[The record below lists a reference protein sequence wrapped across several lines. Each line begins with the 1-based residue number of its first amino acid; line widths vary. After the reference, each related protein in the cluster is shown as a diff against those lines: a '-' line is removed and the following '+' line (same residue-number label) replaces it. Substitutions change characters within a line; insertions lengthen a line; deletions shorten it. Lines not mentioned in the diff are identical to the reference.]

1 MAYCTADDVIDQI
14 PAETLAQL
22 CFDGWGATY
31 ETEEARQAAIDAA
44 VAERTAAAIDD
55 AEALIDG
62 YLAGRYAVPLAPVP
76 AVVRKCAVDLA
87 VYNLFARKDQIPEAR
102 TQRYKDVVKVL
113 EAVAAGKVT
122 LGLPKPPDPPDDG
135 DYEGGGRIAARP
147 KIFSPDFVDRY

>member
-1 MAYCTADDVIDQI
+1 
-14 PAETLAQL
+14 
-22 CFDGWGATY
+22 
-31 ETEEARQAAIDAA
+31 
-44 VAERTAAAIDD
+44 
-55 AEALIDG
+55 
-62 YLAGRYAVPLAPVP
+62 VP

-102 TQRYKDVVKVL
+102 TQRHKDVVKVL

-147 KIFSPDFVDRY
+147 KIFSPDFMDRY